1 MLLTPGVNVEDLV
14 KESTCSG
21 KVKVGGVKDLV
32 KESTLTCDP
41 SSRSRGRPADDE
53 VSMDPA
59 FLSALSMLS
68 AFLFALSETNRFS
81 QLASSRF
88 FSLFSGESW

>member
-1 MLLTPGVNVEDLV
+1 M
-14 KESTCSG
+14 
-21 KVKVGGVKDLV
+21 GGVKDLV

-41 SSRSRGRPADDE
+41 SSRSRGRPSDDE

-59 FLSALSMLS
+59 FLLALSMLS
-68 AFLFALSETNRFS
+68 AFLFTLSETNRFS

-88 FSLFSGESW
+88 FSLFSPSGLLGVEESW